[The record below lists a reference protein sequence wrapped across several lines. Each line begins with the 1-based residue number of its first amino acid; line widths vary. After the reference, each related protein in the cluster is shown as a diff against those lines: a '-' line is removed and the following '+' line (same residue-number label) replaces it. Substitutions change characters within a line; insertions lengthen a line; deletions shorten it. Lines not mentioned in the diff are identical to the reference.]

1 MATRDNEHS
10 PQFRTE
16 KVGQAQANLAG
27 CVLYVSGGADED
39 KGQRL
44 ILESGTAIVGSGERA
59 DLVLHDASVSRRHVE
74 FSVVPQGVMVRDTGS
89 TNGTFYLGAKIDQ
102 MILRTGVRLLIG
114 RCEVDVLPLGVAE
127 TMPISERTQYDD
139 LLGTSMCM
147 RKLFTLLERLEGTDA
162 SVLIQGETGT
172 GKELVAQALHA
183 QGLRQEKPF
192 IIVDCGNV
200 PNELLESELFGH
212 RKGSFTGALE
222 DRVGAF
228 EAADGGTLFLDEIG
242 ELPLDLQP
250 KLLRALESGQIK
262 PVGEA
267 QHKKVDVRILAA
279 THRDLY
285 KMVAEESFREDL
297 FYRLAVIRVS
307 CPPLRERRDDIL
319 PLARYLAKS
328 ITHGAAEGLSPEAE
342 NALLKH
348 DWPGNIR
355 ELRNVVQRV
364 LALGSEGLL
373 NMFGAG
379 GPPAVGVDPQALQT
393 ANMPTIDSSEK
404 YSSARRGYLDKFERA
419 YMVKLLD
426 KAGGNVSEAARQAGI
441 DRKHIRAKIE
451 KHELE
456 DLTRAGQRKR
466 QDEED

>member
-1 MATRDNEHS
+1 
-10 PQFRTE
+10 
-16 KVGQAQANLAG
+16 
-27 CVLYVSGGADED
+27 
-39 KGQRL
+39 
-44 ILESGTAIVGSGERA
+44 
-59 DLVLHDASVSRRHVE
+59 
-74 FSVVPQGVMVRDTGS
+74 
-89 TNGTFYLGAKIDQ
+89 
-102 MILRTGVRLLIG
+102 
-114 RCEVDVLPLGVAE
+114 
-127 TMPISERTQYDD
+127 
-139 LLGTSMCM
+139 
-147 RKLFTLLERLEGTDA
+147 
-162 SVLIQGETGT
+162 
-172 GKELVAQALHA
+172 
-183 QGLRQEKPF
+183 
-192 IIVDCGNV
+192 
-200 PNELLESELFGH
+200 
-212 RKGSFTGALE
+212 
-222 DRVGAF
+222 
-228 EAADGGTLFLDEIG
+228 
-242 ELPLDLQP
+242 
-250 KLLRALESGQIK
+250 
-262 PVGEA
+262 

-307 CPPLRERRDDIL
+307 CPPLRELRDDIL

>member
-1 MATRDNEHS
+1 MTAGKQN
-10 PQFRTE
+10 PANFRTE
-16 KVGQAQANLAG
+16 KVGQADSNLAG
-27 CVLYVSGGADED
+27 CVLYVSNGVEED
-39 KGQRL
+39 NGKRL
-44 ILESGTAIVGSGERA
+44 ALESGTAIVGTGERA
-59 DLVLHDASVSRRHVE
+59 DLVLHDPSVSRRHVE

-102 MILRTGVRLLIG
+102 MILRTGVRLTVG
-114 RCEVDVLPLGVAE
+114 RCEIDVLPLGVAE
-127 TMPISERTQYDD
+127 SMPISDRTQYDG

-172 GKELVAQALHA
+172 GKEVVAEALHS
-183 QGLRQEKPF
+183 QGQRKDKPF

-212 RKGSFTGALE
+212 RKGSFTGALD

-228 EAADGGTLFLDEIG
+228 EAANGGTLFLDEIG

-267 QHKKVDVRILAA
+267 QHKTVDVRILAA
-279 THRDLY
+279 THRDLQQ
-285 KMVAEESFREDL
+285 MVAEETFREDL
-297 FYRLAVIRVS
+297 FYRLAVIRVN

-319 PLARYLAKS
+319 PLARHLAKLV
-328 ITHGAAEGLSPEAE
+328 THGEAEGLSPEAE

-379 GPPAVGVDPQALQT
+379 GPPAVGIDPSL
-393 ANMPTIDSSEK
+393 MSGGSGPMIDSSEK

-441 DRKHIRAKIE
+441 DRKHIRAKID
-451 KHELE
+451 KHGLE
-456 DLTRAGQRKR
+456 NLTRAGQRKQ
-466 QDEED
+466 QDEDD